1 MRIERGDLIPLT
13 YGGFLRATTPQEE
26 KDKKGD
32 HRLLDKS
39 SKSSSTEEN
48 PCSSSF
54 SFISDNSDESSS
66 FFGTRFLD
74 KAEEITFADC
84 NLEVKSRWL

>member
-1 MRIERGDLIPLT
+1 MVRLNANKTRRFNTVDIA
-13 YGGFLRATTPQEE
+13 GFLRATTPQEE
-26 KDKKGD
+26 KDKKEY

-54 SFISDNSDESSS
+54 SFISDNSSCFLE
-66 FFGTRFLD
+66 TRFLD

-84 NLEVKSRWL
+84 NLEG